1 MNNPDTEKKEKKSI
15 LGMTLRDL
23 KLYCRALGHNEF
35 HGDQI
40 FKWIYYRLADDFNE
54 MTDVPNNL
62 REKLENIFLLNYL
75 KPHKTLTSHDKSTI
89 KYSFLL
95 ERDTGIEAVVLF
107 DKNNR
112 TSFCISSQAGCPIGC
127 IYCATGKMGF
137 IRNLTDGEIIN
148 EVFSLIKLHKK
159 PDSVLFMGM
168 GEPLL
173 NYNNVTRAI
182 ELLQSAHIGAKKI
195 TVSTCG
201 IVKKIYDLGLSGLRP
216 RLAVS
221 IGSAIE
227 EKRKKIIPLSKDNDL
242 QSLKKAIRFYREKT
256 RRRVSIEYTLVRGIN
271 DTVSDARAL
280 ATFARHTGTHV
291 NIIRF
296 NPVAG
301 TDLSVPDKGT
311 ASKVKRILKERGIE
325 VSERYRR
332 GTDINAAC
340 GQLASH

>member
-1 MNNPDTEKKEKKSI
+1 
-15 LGMTLRDL
+15 
-23 KLYCRALGHNEF
+23 
-35 HGDQI
+35 
-40 FKWIYYRLADDFNE
+40 
-54 MTDVPNNL
+54 
-62 REKLENIFLLNYL
+62 
-75 KPHKTLTSHDKSTI
+75 
-89 KYSFLL
+89 
-95 ERDTGIEAVVLF
+95 
-107 DKNNR
+107 
-112 TSFCISSQAGCPIGC
+112 
-127 IYCATGKMGF
+127 
-137 IRNLTDGEIIN
+137 
-148 EVFSLIKLHKK
+148 
-159 PDSVLFMGM
+159 MGM

-242 QSLKKAIRFYREKT
+242 QSLKKAIRFYRETTK
-256 RRRVSIEYTLVRGIN
+256 RRVSIEYTLVRGIN
-271 DTVSDARAL
+271 DAVSDARAL
-280 ATFARHTGTHV
+280 AAFAKHTGAHV

-301 TDLSVPDKGT
+301 TDLSVPEKGT
-311 ASKVKRILKERGIE
+311 AGKVKRILKESGIE

-340 GQLASH
+340 GQLVSNR